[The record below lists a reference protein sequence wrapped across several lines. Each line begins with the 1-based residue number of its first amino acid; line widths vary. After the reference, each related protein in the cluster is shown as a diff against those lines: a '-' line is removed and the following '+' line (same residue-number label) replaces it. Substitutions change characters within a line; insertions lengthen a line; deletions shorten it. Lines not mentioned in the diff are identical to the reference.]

1 MATTKVTFTLDQA
14 TISRLHDAA
23 TRLRMPK
30 SEVVRAAIA
39 EYYDKIGR
47 LSERERLR
55 LLRGF
60 DELVPRIPERSLAS
74 VERELESIRRA
85 RRAGGRRQAS

>member
-1 MATTKVTFTLDQA
+1 LA
-14 TISRLHDAA
+14 RLQDAA
-23 TRLRMPK
+23 TRLTMPK

-85 RRAGGRRQAS
+85 RRAGGPRHAS